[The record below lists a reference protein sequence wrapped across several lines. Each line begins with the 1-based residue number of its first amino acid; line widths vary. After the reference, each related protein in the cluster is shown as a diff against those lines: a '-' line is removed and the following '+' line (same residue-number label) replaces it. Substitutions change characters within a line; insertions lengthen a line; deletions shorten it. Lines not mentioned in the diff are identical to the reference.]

1 MMQLPMTWD
10 EIKMRA
16 RDGASRLI
24 LADLNGVAYTT
35 FCKWLEQQESIHGE
49 KIVFNNPKNDNRQK
63 SSSAEKKERNEAIV
77 KDYAEGKTMKEVA
90 AKYGVTPA
98 TVLNV
103 LRKYREKGLVPE
115 RKKQEP
121 KQEAKPEP
129 AETKSDLDED
139 LLTELCRICA
149 EHEKNYELAAAGIMT
164 LENQMEKERKIIQQ
178 LKTMMGGKT

>member
-1 MMQLPMTWD
+1 MMKLPMTWD

-16 RDGASRLI
+16 RDGAGRQI
-24 LADLNGVAYTT
+24 LADLNGVDYKT
-35 FCKWLEQQESIHGE
+35 FCKWLEQQERIHGE
-49 KIVFNNPKNDNRQK
+49 KIVFNKPKNDNRLK
-63 SSSAEKKERNEAIV
+63 SSSNEKEERNEAIIE
-77 KDYAEGKTMKEVA
+77 DYTEGKTMKEVA

-121 KQEAKPEP
+121 KQEAEPEHADVNP
-129 AETKSDLDED
+129 ELDDDLR
-139 LLTELCRICA
+139 TELCRICA
-149 EHEKNYELAAAGIMT
+149 EHEKSYELAAAGIKT

-178 LKTMMGGKT
+178 LNTMIGVKT

>member
-1 MMQLPMTWD
+1 MMTLPMSWD

-16 RDGASRLI
+16 RDGAGRQI
-24 LADLNGVAYTT
+24 LADLNGVDYKT

-49 KIVFNNPKNDNRQK
+49 KIVFNKPKNDNRLK
-63 SSSAEKKERNEAIV
+63 SSSNEKKERNEAII

-121 KQEAKPEP
+121 KPEESPAPVKAEYLEA
-129 AETKSDLDED
+129 DLV
-139 LLTELCRICA
+139 TELCRICA
-149 EHEKNYELAAAGIMT
+149 EHEKNYELAAEGIKT
-164 LENQMEKERKIIQQ
+164 LESQMEKERKIIQQ